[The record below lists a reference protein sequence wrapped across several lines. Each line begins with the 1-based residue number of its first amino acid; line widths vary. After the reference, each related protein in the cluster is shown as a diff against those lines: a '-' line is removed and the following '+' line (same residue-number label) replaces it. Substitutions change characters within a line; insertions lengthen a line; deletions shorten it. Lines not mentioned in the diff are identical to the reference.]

1 MQTTAVI
8 SPFAWDKL
16 DVWTEMLN
24 HGLASD
30 NDLYTTPNSKE
41 LFLRQPDV
49 EPEGNCFIADIENV
63 PAGILRVT
71 NEYKTQRT
79 VANLFVNPHYRR
91 IGIGR
96 QLLQTAIDHSN
107 KLDSQILHIQVA
119 VNNDAGRFL
128 LEQAGFAA
136 VRRYWKLTK
145 RNGEIYENTP
155 PEGYQLRF
163 FNKDQDEE
171 ALTELQNQSFMGSWG
186 FSPNTVKQIRSKARL
201 TEWETD
207 GILILENSNNEMVGY
222 NWTHRPKKNN
232 STQGFIGMTGILP
245 ELRRLGLGRYI
256 VQSGIS
262 YLSSLKIPTIILEV
276 DASNMSARELYLS
289 LGFELLEETVWYEL
303 NLKHQKLN

>member
-8 SPFAWDKL
+8 STFAWDKL

-30 NDLYTTPNSKE
+30 NDLYTTQNSKE

-49 EPEGNCFIADIENV
+49 EPEDNCFIANIENV
-63 PAGILRVT
+63 PAGMLRVT
-71 NEYKTQRT
+71 NESKTQRA
-79 VANLFVNPHYRR
+79 VANLFVNPQHRR

-96 QLLQTAIDHSN
+96 QLLQTAIDHAN
-107 KLDSQILHIQVA
+107 KLNSQILHIQVA

-145 RNGEIYENTP
+145 KNREIYENTP
-155 PEGYQLRF
+155 PNGYQLRF
-163 FNKDQDEE
+163 FKKGQDEK
-171 ALTELQNQSFMGSWG
+171 ALTELQNQSFTDSWG
-186 FSPNTVKQIRSKARL
+186 FSPNTVNQIHSKARL
-201 TEWETD
+201 TKWETD
-207 GILILENSNNEMVGY
+207 GILILENSNGDMVGY

-232 STQGFIGMTGILP
+232 STHGYIGMTGVHP
-245 ELRRLGLGRYI
+245 GLRGLGLGRYI
-256 VQSGIS
+256 VQAGIS
-262 YLSSLKIPTIILEV
+262 YLNSLKIPNITLEV
-276 DASNMSARELYLS
+276 DANNMSARELYLS